1 MNEFQSGESEKNL
14 DSSFCPARVKS
25 ILFNERIERRMIMTP
40 KTLRIAK
47 FVVSV
52 IGAGL
57 TLVSKQNMD
66 KVLDEKIAKKVAE
79 ELSKRNK

>member
-1 MNEFQSGESEKNL
+1 M
-14 DSSFCPARVKS
+14 A
-25 ILFNERIERRMIMTP
+25 P
-40 KTLRIAK
+40 KALRIAK

-79 ELSKRNK
+79 ELSKHNR

>member
-1 MNEFQSGESEKNL
+1 
-14 DSSFCPARVKS
+14 
-25 ILFNERIERRMIMTP
+25 MTP

-79 ELSKRNK
+79 ELSKRKK

>member
-1 MNEFQSGESEKNL
+1 M
-14 DSSFCPARVKS
+14 A
-25 ILFNERIERRMIMTP
+25 P

-47 FVVSV
+47 FVVAV

-79 ELSKRNK
+79 ELSKRKK

>member
-1 MNEFQSGESEKNL
+1 
-14 DSSFCPARVKS
+14 
-25 ILFNERIERRMIMTP
+25 MTP

-57 TLVSKQNMD
+57 TLAQKQNMD
-66 KVLDEKIAKKVAE
+66 KILDKKIAKKVAE
-79 ELSKRNK
+79 ELSKLNK